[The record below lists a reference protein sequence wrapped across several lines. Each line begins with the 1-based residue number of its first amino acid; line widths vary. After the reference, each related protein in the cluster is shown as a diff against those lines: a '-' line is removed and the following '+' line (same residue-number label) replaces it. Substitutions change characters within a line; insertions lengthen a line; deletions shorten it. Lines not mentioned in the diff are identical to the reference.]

1 MVQTEQQT
9 TIDEAAI
16 ERMLEFSRAMVSGDA
31 DALEELLAPDFTYT
45 HMSARVE
52 PREELMES
60 IRGGRHNDR
69 MDFENLRVRSYP
81 GATIVNGL
89 NHMRLDY
96 ADRPSLIVRLAL
108 LRRVGR
114 RRRRE
119 QARGVPL
126 DAGARGVGARAFC
139 C

>member
-9 TIDEAAI
+9 SIDEAAI

-89 NHMRLDY
+89 NHMRIDY
-96 ADRPSLIVRLAL
+96 ADRPSLIFDSQFSGVWVDVDGASKLVVYHST
-108 LRRVGR
+108 RVP
-114 RRRRE
+114 E
-119 QARGVPL
+119 E
-126 DAGARGVGARAFC
+126 
-139 C
+139 